1 MMLLLIVGRWLLPKA
16 GSMTRDSLSQLLL
29 INVAMCADII
39 EFFDII
45 KLDEAKRSKQLTIAI
60 MVLWTWS
67 LMQFPFNA
75 TAKLETELDSN
86 DFHRNKVSPE
96 ITGSFSA
103 SNTNNRIFY
112 TAGQTK
118 NGTTAFQKGGQN
130 RNNRRLSRDVRRLA
144 GHVLTEEEPVDDVTL
159 IQPEHARRKSLIPAE
174 HVVSRN
180 ENVSSAYKNGR
191 LSLDLER
198 VKGPQMKENLQTKA
212 TPQQE
217 SYQPILHRPSVDIR
231 SLKDRP
237 LIEYRTEI
245 EDDDESENGKPSR
258 IRSDLFG
265 ILLSLFMQDGPFLT
279 FRLFIIAHYSTI
291 EYMMLFLTV
300 KNALVLI
307 LQVYR
312 LCILYCPCHDH
323 HDNDFSPENK
333 IDASARLKNVQVAM
347 THEEMSESNTLIHR
361 DRLKIQWK
369 RTTLN
374 KVQNPLVRPSMFL

>member
-45 KLDEAKRSKQLTIAI
+45 NLNYAKSSKQLTIAI

-75 TAKLETELDSN
+75 TAKLETELDIDYSK
-86 DFHRNKVSPE
+86 RNKVSPE
-96 ITGSFSA
+96 IYGNLNGRNITNKIFDTGQ
-103 SNTNNRIFY
+103 I
-112 TAGQTK
+112 
-118 NGTTAFQKGGQN
+118 KGHTPSS
-130 RNNRRLSRDVRRLA
+130 RRQSRDVRRLA
-144 GHVLTEEEPVDDVTL
+144 GHVLMEEETIDVIPL
-159 IQPEHARRKSLIPAE
+159 SQPAHARRKSFAPTE

-180 ENVSSAYKNGR
+180 ATTSCDYTKGGI
-191 LSLDLER
+191 SLD
-198 VKGPQMKENLQTKA
+198 VNKMKGPQMQENLTAKA
-212 TPQQE
+212 TTEEQSQQE
-217 SYQPILHRPSVDIR
+217 RYNSMIHRPSIDGR

-237 LIEYRTEI
+237 LIQYRTEI
-245 EDDDESENGKPSR
+245 DNDDDLENGKPSR
-258 IRSDLFG
+258 IRSDLFS

-279 FRLFIIAHYSTI
+279 FRLFIIAHYKTI

-323 HDNDFSPENK
+323 YDNDFSPENK
-333 IDASARLKNVQVAM
+333 IDASARLRNVQVAIS
-347 THEEMSESNTLIHR
+347 HEEMSESNTFVHS

-374 KVQNPLVRPSMFL
+374 KVGNPLVRTLRL